1 MVQLADTWHRCVY
14 THPCAHVQ
22 AHVRT
27 HLHAPTS
34 ALMSTRTFMCTSGH
48 AAAHLSVRMPTQVE
62 ESDPVPAL
70 SYADVGKT
78 VEVVGDKVDEVI
90 NY

>member
-1 MVQLADTWHRCVY
+1 
-14 THPCAHVQ
+14 
-22 AHVRT
+22 
-27 HLHAPTS
+27 
-34 ALMSTRTFMCTSGH
+34 MSTRTFMCTSGH